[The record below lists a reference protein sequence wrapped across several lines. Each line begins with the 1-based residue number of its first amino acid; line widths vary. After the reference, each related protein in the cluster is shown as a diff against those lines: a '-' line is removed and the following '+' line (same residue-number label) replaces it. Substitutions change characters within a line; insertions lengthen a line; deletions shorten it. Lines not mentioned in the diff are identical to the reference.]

1 MAEFHAITS
10 VVTFITKYV
19 TKVTNFVTIHIK
31 CVINR
36 TSVLFG
42 ETGGVFKKKFKKSSK
57 VQKKFKSSKRVQKFR
72 EWNLVV
78 NLIHICF
85 EGEAASFCRS
95 RNMGVYE
102 KGILGVAF
110 RSALLLDTFIL
121 ISSKIPFK

>member
-36 TSVLFG
+36 TSVTFG

-57 VQKKFKSSKRVQKFR
+57 VQKGWS
-72 EWNLVV
+72 
-78 NLIHICF
+78 
-85 EGEAASFCRS
+85 
-95 RNMGVYE
+95 
-102 KGILGVAF
+102 GIFSPVTQYGSL
-110 RSALLLDTFIL
+110 
-121 ISSKIPFK
+121 

>member
-1 MAEFHAITS
+1 MENAITS
-10 VVTFITKYV
+10 VVMFITNYV

-36 TSVLFG
+36 TSVTFG

-57 VQKKFKSSKRVQKFR
+57 RVQKFKKGSKIQR
-72 EWNLVV
+72 VELGVK
-78 NLIHICF
+78 LDTYICF
-85 EGEAASFCRS
+85 EGGAASFRRS

-102 KGILGVAF
+102 KGIFGVAF
-110 RSALLLDTFIL
+110 RSALLVGTSIL